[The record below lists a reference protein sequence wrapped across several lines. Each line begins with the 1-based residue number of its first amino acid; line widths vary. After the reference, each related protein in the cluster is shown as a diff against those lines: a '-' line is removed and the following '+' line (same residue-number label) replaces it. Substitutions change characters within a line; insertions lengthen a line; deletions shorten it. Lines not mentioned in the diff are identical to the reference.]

1 MHASVFLRRRKV
13 TLRLLSRLSTLLNE
27 LRRRKVVRVLAAYV
41 VTAAAVIGVA
51 SDALPALNADAWVLT
66 AIVVAALSGVPLVV
80 FLAWAY
86 DVVPDP
92 GAPATATDP
101 AVSKAVGAADAGAG
115 GVAGSANPLG
125 RPRHALPT
133 PATPFIGRDIERR
146 ELAALLTDADCRLIT
161 VTGPG
166 GVGKTRLALEAARES
181 EPAFRHGIVYVPL
194 SSVPSADLL
203 VSALA
208 DAAGITVTRRDD
220 PVADVLDF
228 VREKQ
233 LLMVLDNFEHLM
245 DGSNLLV
252 ELIDAAP
259 GLSLL
264 VTSRERLRLTAE
276 TILPLAG
283 LPVSSNGGGRS
294 ESAALFLNA
303 ARRLDRH
310 FGTDPDSVQQ
320 VQRICELLSGLP
332 LAIELAAAWVRVLSC
347 GEIVAELESGLDL
360 LSERMPSLPEPN
372 RSLRATFDSS
382 WRLLS
387 DEERD
392 VARQLAV
399 FRSAFDRAAALD
411 VAGTNVTVLSML
423 VDKSLLTR
431 SGGRF
436 MMVEVVRQYAHER
449 LAQEPDALRAA
460 LNRHLDFFARLLEG
474 TADAVTRSDPAAL
487 AAVGECIDEI
497 RAAWTHAVVSRD
509 ADRIRAMQDAL
520 FHFYDARGWARE
532 GLTAFDRAV
541 AALDGLDSVDA
552 AAQPVAAVLGRL
564 NVRRGVFHNR
574 LGEIP
579 EAGRLLRDGLAAA
592 RASQDS
598 GEVAFA
604 LQKLAANL
612 IAAGD
617 YDAARGALD
626 EARRLAE
633 ASGDGHALGWS
644 LAQMG
649 TLAWTHGDYDEAA
662 RLNAR
667 ALDMLREDGDRHG
680 IWVALNNLG
689 VLAASRKRYDEARIR
704 FLEGLALQH
713 ELGNRRSVAT
723 LLHNLGAAAVA
734 MDDIEQAGS
743 YLEEALAISEQ
754 MGYQSLVAI
763 SLVVLADLALRD
775 DEPAV
780 ADAMLRRA
788 LRTAIAA
795 RNQPVCLEALLM
807 LARLK
812 QQTGDLQAAARLAA
826 VIRDHTAGGQDT
838 RDNAAA
844 LLAQVAPAATP
855 AAAEVNAD
863 LDTLVASLLVQDVR
877 AGHERD
883 VPASSP

>member
-1 MHASVFLRRRKV
+1 M
-13 TLRLLSRLSTLLNE
+13 TLRFLSRLPALMNE
-27 LRRRKVVRVLAAYV
+27 LRRRKVVRVVAAYV

-51 SDALPALNADAWVLT
+51 SDALPALNAEGWVLT
-66 AIVVAALSGVPLVV
+66 AIVVAALCGIPLVI

-86 DVVPDP
+86 DVVPDA
-92 GAPATATDP
+92 GAPATEE
-101 AVSKAVGAADAGAG
+101 DAR
-115 GVAGSANPLG
+115 AGSAEGSDVVASVTGSAKLPG
-125 RPRHALPT
+125 GPRHALPT

-146 ELAALLTDADCRLIT
+146 ELAGLLSDADCRLIT

-181 EPAFRHGIVYVPL
+181 EAAFRHGIAYVPL

-220 PVADVLDF
+220 PLADVLDF

-233 LLMVLDNFEHLM
+233 MLMVLDNFEHLL
-245 DGSNLLV
+245 DGSSLLV
-252 ELIDAAP
+252 ELIEAAP

-276 TILPLAG
+276 TIMPLSG
-283 LPVSSNGGGRS
+283 LQVTSNGVVRS
-294 ESAALFLNA
+294 ESAALFLTA

-310 FGTDPDSVQQ
+310 FGSDPDSTQQ

-347 GEIVAELESGLDL
+347 GEIVAELETGLDL

-387 DEERD
+387 DVERD

-399 FRSAFDRAAALD
+399 FRSAFDRAAALE
-411 VAGTNVTVLSML
+411 VAGASVTVLSML

-449 LAQEPDALRAA
+449 LSQEPDALRSAR
-460 LNRHLDFFARLLEG
+460 NRHLDFFARLLESAG
-474 TADAVTRSDPAAL
+474 GAITRADPAAL
-487 AAVGECIDEI
+487 AAVGDCIDEI
-497 RAAWTHAVVSRD
+497 RAAWTHAVDSHD
-509 ADRIRAMQDAL
+509 AERIRAMQGAL

-532 GLTAFDRAV
+532 GLSAFDRAA
-541 AALDGLDSVDA
+541 AALDGLGSPGD
-552 AAQPVAAVLGRL
+552 AAQPAQVAIGRL

-579 EAGRLLRDGLAAA
+579 KADRLLRDGLAAA
-592 RASQDS
+592 RASHDS

-617 YDAARGALD
+617 YDAAGRTLD

-649 TLAWTHGDYDEAA
+649 TLAWTQGDYDEAA

-689 VLAASRKRYDEARIR
+689 VLAASREHYADARVR
-704 FLEGLALQH
+704 FLEGLELQH

-734 MDDIEQAGS
+734 MDDIEQAAS

-763 SLVVLADLALRD
+763 SLVVLADLELRD
-775 DEPAV
+775 DEPGV
-780 ADAMLRRA
+780 ADVMLRRA
-788 LRTAIAA
+788 LRTAMSA

-826 VIRDHTAGGQDT
+826 VIRGHAAGGQDT

-844 LLAQVAPAATP
+844 LLARIAPATEP
-855 AAAEVNAD
+855 AAAEVDAD
-863 LDTLVASLLVQDVR
+863 LGALVASLLMQDTR
-877 AGHERD
+877 AGHARD
-883 VPASSP
+883 VSASSP